1 MKSKKVVDKMTN
13 ALMKQENAVS
23 FSNDFFV
30 RFMDY
35 AQVKDTTLQGYKV
48 CIRQFIK
55 YLQENNIQTPTRDTI
70 KDYVRYIDRQNFT
83 SGTRH
88 QYLRAV
94 KHFFK
99 WLASEGLYPN
109 IADNIKGAK
118 VNTDNTKKEAF
129 TETDIKTILQG
140 IDRSTPQGKRNYAMI
155 LLAVTGGLRIIELQR
170 ADIQDIQTIR
180 GQSVIYIQGKGR
192 DAKDE
197 YIKLIDEVKEAIDDY
212 LQTRKNR
219 QPNAP
224 LFTGTSNR
232 AKDERITETSISRLI
247 KSVFKQCGYD
257 SNKLTA
263 HSLRHTSNTLLFKA
277 GADIYKVQKHAR
289 HKDPKTTEIYLHIAD
304 RDNDTS
310 EKDIY
315 NQIFNTKTQDTRK
328 NIIAILDVLNNDQQN
343 KVLKFMQKMATT

>member
-1 MKSKKVVDKMTN
+1 MTQALIEQSKAITFN
-13 ALMKQENAVS
+13 NS
-23 FSNDFFV
+23 FFDSFIE
-30 RFMDY
+30 Y
-35 AQVKDTTLQGYKV
+35 AQVKDTTIQGYKV

-55 YLQENNIQTPTRDTI
+55 YLQDNDIATPTRNDI
-70 KDYVRYIDRQNFT
+70 KAYVKYIENQNFT
-83 SGTRH
+83 AGTKH

-99 WLASEGLYPN
+99 WLASENLYPN

-118 VNTDNTKKEAF
+118 VTADNTKKEAF
-129 TETDIKTILQG
+129 TEADIKTILQS
-140 IDRSTPQGKRNYAMI
+140 IDRTTPQGKRNYAMI
-155 LLAVTGGLRIIELQR
+155 LLAVVGGLRIIELQR

-192 DAKDE
+192 DSKDE

-212 LQTRKNR
+212 LQTRTNR

-247 KSVFKQCGYD
+247 KSVFKDGGYD

-304 RDNDTS
+304 RDTDTS
-310 EKDIY
+310 EQDIY
-315 NQIFNTKTQDTRK
+315 NQIFNTQKQDTK
-328 NIIAILDVLNNDQQN
+328 KTILAMLETLDPNKQA
-343 KVLKFMQKMATT
+343 KVLQYMQKLA

>member
-1 MKSKKVVDKMTN
+1 MTQALIEQDKAITFNN
-13 ALMKQENAVS
+13 AFFDS
-23 FSNDFFV
+23 FIE
-30 RFMDY
+30 Y
-35 AQVKDTTLQGYKV
+35 AQVKDSTIQGYKV
-48 CIRQFIK
+48 CIRQFIN
-55 YLQENNIQTPTRDTI
+55 YLQDNGITRPTRD
-70 KDYVRYIDRQNFT
+70 DIDKYKKYLNAQNFT
-83 SGTRH
+83 SGTKH

-94 KHFFK
+94 KQFFK
-99 WLASEGLYPN
+99 WLSVTGLYPN
-109 IADNIKGAK
+109 IADGIKGAK
-118 VNTDNTKKEAF
+118 VNADNTKKEAF
-129 TETDIKTILQG
+129 TEADIKAILNS

-155 LLAVTGGLRIIELQR
+155 LLAVIGGLRIIELQR

-212 LQTRKNR
+212 LQTRTNR

-247 KSVFKQCGYD
+247 KSVFKDSGYD

-304 RDNDTS
+304 RDADTS
-310 EKDIY
+310 EQDIY
-315 NQIFNTKTQDTRK
+315 NQIFNTTKQDTK
-328 NIIAILDVLNNDQQN
+328 KTILAILDKLDNEQQS
-343 KVLKFMQKMATT
+343 KLLKYMQKVYA

>member
-1 MKSKKVVDKMTN
+1 MTN
-13 ALMKQENAVS
+13 ALMKQSNAVT
-23 FSNDFFV
+23 FNNDFFV

-35 AQVKDTTLQGYKV
+35 AQVKDATLQGYKV

-55 YLQENNIQTPTRDTI
+55 YLQENDIQTPTRETI
-70 KDYVRYIDRQNFT
+70 KDYAKYIDAQNFT
-83 SGTRH
+83 SGTKH

-109 IADNIKGAK
+109 IADNIKGAR
-118 VNTDNTKKEAF
+118 VNADNTKKEAF
-129 TETDIKTILQG
+129 TEADIREILQG

-170 ADIQDIQTIR
+170 ADIQDIQVIR

-197 YIKLIDEVKEAIDDY
+197 YIKLIDEVKDAIDDY
-212 LQTRKNR
+212 LQTRVNK

-247 KSVFKQCGYD
+247 KSVFKQSGYD
-257 SNKLTA
+257 SSKLTA

-304 RDNDTS
+304 RDTDTS
-310 EKDIY
+310 EQDIY

-328 NIIAILDVLNNDQQN
+328 NIIAILDKLNNDQQT
-343 KVLKFMQKMATT
+343 KVLKFMQKMTPQKA

>member
-1 MKSKKVVDKMTN
+1 MN
-13 ALMKQENAVS
+13 
-23 FSNDFFV
+23 
-30 RFMDY
+30 
-35 AQVKDTTLQGYKV
+35 
-48 CIRQFIK
+48 
-55 YLQENNIQTPTRDTI
+55 
-70 KDYVRYIDRQNFT
+70 
-83 SGTRH
+83 
-88 QYLRAV
+88 
-94 KHFFK
+94 
-99 WLASEGLYPN
+99 GLYPN

-118 VNTDNTKKEAF
+118 VNADNTKKEAF
-129 TETDIKTILQG
+129 TEADIKTILNS

-155 LLAVTGGLRIIELQR
+155 LLAVIGGLRIIELQR

-180 GQSVIYIQGKGR
+180 GQAVIYIQGKGR

-212 LQTRKNR
+212 LSTRTNR

-247 KSVFKQCGYD
+247 KSVFKDSGYD

-304 RDNDTS
+304 RDTDTS
-310 EKDIY
+310 EQDIY
-315 NQIFNTKTQDTRK
+315 NQIFNTTKQDTK
-328 NIIAILDVLNNDQQN
+328 KTILAILDRLNNDEQS
-343 KVLKFMQKMATT
+343 KVLKYMQKLHA